1 MPNCVRIFLK
11 VYNAEKKNEDT
22 IYIIY
27 MILHWWILRGLMME
41 NFPERKGQSNYR
53 NPIGMSYSKP

>member
-11 VYNAEKKNEDT
+11 VYNAEKEMR
-22 IYIIY
+22 IPFI